1 LSHRSQETDA
11 QGYPFAGFSPPALDP
26 NMQEDRQPNET
37 RMQRK
42 GDHRVPKVQS
52 SANPRHSL
60 HRSSRP
66 SSYPLPRRPNN
77 PRNKKLWHR
86 KLAPRGDDAGFVVT
100 SDDLPRGQGSN
111 RRRGFSPPPT
121 ARFEFCPGQVSSQPA
136 ACHEQREYESQRT
149 PANVDIL
156 KLMRPQIQKPPSPT
170 SVPHPGPSSTTHT
183 VRHYPS
189 SRLISSAPLLC

>member
-1 LSHRSQETDA
+1 MSHRSQETDA

-77 PRNKKLWHR
+77 PQNKKLWHR
-86 KLAPRGDDAGFVVT
+86 KLAPRGDGAGFMVT

-111 RRRGFSPPPT
+111 RRRGFSPPPPRDSNS
-121 ARFEFCPGQVSSQPA
+121 AQDKSVANRQPA
-136 ACHEQREYESQRT
+136 MNSVSM
-149 PANVDIL
+149 N
-156 KLMRPQIQKPPSPT
+156 PSVLQQT
-170 SVPHPGPSSTTHT
+170 S
-183 VRHYPS
+183 
-189 SRLISSAPLLC
+189 IS